1 MTDPVRG
8 KAAAHENRNANCS
21 YKKTH
26 AIGHVFFC
34 GCQRDEERECSE
46 SKTGTKDCARRHVS
60 KSIRCCAALFAVPR
74 GDRRTKR

>member
-1 MTDPVRG
+1 MTEAMPFLQKCDITFLRPPPF
-8 KAAAHENRNANCS
+8 
-21 YKKTH
+21 
-26 AIGHVFFC
+26 GHVFFC

-46 SKTGTKDCARRHVS
+46 SKTGTKDCARRRVS